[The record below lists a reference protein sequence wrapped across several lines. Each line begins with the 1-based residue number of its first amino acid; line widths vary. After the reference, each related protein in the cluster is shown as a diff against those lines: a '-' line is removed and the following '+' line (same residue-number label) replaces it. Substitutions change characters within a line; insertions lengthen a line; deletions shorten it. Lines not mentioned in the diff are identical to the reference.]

1 MSRANPYTYQSFVA
15 DYYDYL
21 PPVAGRQDLDFYL
34 EVGRTQGEP
43 ILELGCGTGRV
54 LLHMAQA
61 GLRAVG
67 LDLSEPML
75 ARCRAKL
82 ENQPAAVRDRVRL
95 VHGDMTDFQLRNSA
109 ACAAR
114 AAISRRAAG
123 W

>member
-34 EVGRTQGEP
+34 DSIRTQGEP
-43 ILELGCGTGRV
+43 VLELGCGTGRV

-61 GLRAVG
+61 LLRVLG

-75 ARCRAKL
+75 DLCRATID
-82 ENQPAAVRDRVRL
+82 NQPAAGRASVLL
-95 VHGDMTDFQLRNSA
+95 VHWA
-109 ACAAR
+109 
-114 AAISRRAAG
+114 
-123 W
+123 

>member
-34 EVGRTQGEP
+34 EVDRTQGEP
-43 ILELGCGTGRV
+43 ILELGCGTGRD

-82 ENQPAAVRDRVRL
+82 ENQPAAVREPVRQ
-95 VHGDMTDFQLRNSA
+95 VHDDTTGSQWRQSF
-109 ACAAR
+109 
-114 AAISRRAAG
+114 SRLNIPLTH
-123 W
+123 

>member
-1 MSRANPYTYQSFVA
+1 MSRANPCTYQSFVA

-61 GLRAVG
+61 GLRVVG

-75 ARCRAKL
+75 DRCRAKL
-82 ENQPAAVRDRVRL
+82 ENRPAGLGLFPDRCSP
-95 VHGDMTDFQLRNSA
+95 H
-109 ACAAR
+109 AR
-114 AAISRRAAG
+114 PGLHARIFAPS
-123 W
+123 